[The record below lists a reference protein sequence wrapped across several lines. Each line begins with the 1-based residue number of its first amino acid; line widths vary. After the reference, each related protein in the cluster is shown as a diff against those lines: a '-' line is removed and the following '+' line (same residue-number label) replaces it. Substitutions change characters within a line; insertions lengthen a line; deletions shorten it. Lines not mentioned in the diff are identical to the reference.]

1 MWRSFFLAVGITAFL
16 IGVQTLGV
24 EKFVLHRRD
33 KPATTETAADGKTT
47 PGPHKEI
54 KVQDHTPFTLMAIG
68 AVVVIYAFDL
78 PKRMQG

>member
-1 MWRSFFLAVGITAFL
+1 MWRSFFLAIGITAFL

-24 EKFVLHRRD
+24 EKFILH
-33 KPATTETAADGKTT
+33 KHEKAAAAEGLADGESAI
-47 PGPHKEI
+47 GARKEI
-54 KVQDHTPFTLMAIG
+54 TVQDHTPFTLMAVG

>member
-24 EKFVLHRRD
+24 EKFVLHKRN
-33 KPATTETAADGKTT
+33 KPAAETTDGSAAL
-47 PGPHKEI
+47 GPRKEI
-54 KVQDHTPFTLMAIG
+54 KVQDHTPFTLMAVG